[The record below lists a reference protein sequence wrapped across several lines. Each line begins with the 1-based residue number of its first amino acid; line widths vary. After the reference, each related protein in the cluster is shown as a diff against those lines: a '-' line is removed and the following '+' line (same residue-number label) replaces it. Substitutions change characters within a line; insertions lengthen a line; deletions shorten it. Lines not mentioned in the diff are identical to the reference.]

1 MRRPGPSI
9 LIAGLLGG
17 AATASGIALTATS
30 GWLIVRAAERP
41 VILTLLMA
49 IVAVRAFGIARPYF
63 RYVERVRS
71 HDTVLDDLATREF
84 EFVLSRCRG
93 DKNGFPDFVEKLFE
107 PQWSV
112 KMCGRQPKPI
122 IHKCQLSCV
131 VAVVH
136 SSHLRQSHVRFIH

>member
-71 HDTVLDDLATREF
+71 HDTVLDDLATRRTSTYAALIPLTPARLGRRSRSR
-84 EFVLSRCRG
+84 VLTGVVDDLTDVVEAQVPVSVIGRG
-93 DKNGFPDFVEKLFE
+93 PGA
-107 PQWSV
+107 
-112 KMCGRQPKPI
+112 RQK
-122 IHKCQLSCV
+122 KRVGELQEV
-131 VAVVH
+131 
-136 SSHLRQSHVRFIH
+136 